1 LSLLRI
7 FSAITGVIAIGT
19 LVAGCPSDPSSIER
33 TWDTVPA
40 SVTVPAEFKTGEKL
54 FNDNCRRCHGERG
67 SGTADGPP
75 LVHITYEPSHHG
87 DDAFLLAPKTG
98 VKAHHWKHGDMPKIP
113 TVTDDDVTKITG
125 YVRFLQRE
133 VGID

>member
-1 LSLLRI
+1 MKVVQILIVVAAALIMGAL
-7 FSAITGVIAIGT
+7 A
-19 LVAGCPSDPSSIER
+19 AGCPADPTTVER

-40 SVTVPAEFKTGEKL
+40 NVSVTAEFKDGEQL
-54 FNDNCRRCHGERG
+54 FNDNCRRCHGQRG
-67 SGTADGPP
+67 SGTTDGPP

-87 DDAFLLAPKTG
+87 DEAFLLAPKTG
-98 VKAHHWKHGDMPKIP
+98 ARAHHWNYGDMPKIS